1 MSTFKNMR
9 NQLNIIFRHRSI
21 QKFPM
26 LLVVAIT
33 MLLAQSCITDDGIPY
48 PDIQAGFTR
57 LDVKYQERASRI
69 DSINRHITVY
79 LNDSADITAVEVT
92 GYALN
97 RPDASLVNPDAF
109 SGPLNLADTAS
120 IMLKVYREYLW
131 TISAQQTINRLFRV
145 AGQVGTADIDEES
158 LTVTASVN
166 PNVALDAVH
175 VETIKLAGAS
185 ARMTPDLTGQV
196 VDFTSPVTVSVEE
209 FGITKEWTI
218 IVTKRELNIEISRVE
233 PWSQVAWLTVAAAAG
248 SDVAVEYRS
257 LGSMQWERVDP
268 SSIEADGGEYL
279 VAIHGLQPE
288 TTYEVCALLG
298 EDATMPMEFTTGSAP
313 QLLNSSFTNW
323 WLDNKVW
330 CPWVEGESSFW
341 ETGNK
346 GAATLGQ
353 SNVMPIV
360 DESSPTGFAGA
371 HLETR
376 FIGVSILGKLGA
388 GSIFTGRYVKTDGT
402 NGILAFGRPF
412 TERPTR
418 VRATIGYQ
426 NVAID
431 YASSDFPEMKGR
443 PDTCVVWCALSDRA
457 ETYEIR
463 TNPKSRQLFDPEDPS
478 VIAYGIFQSGD
489 PIAANTVI
497 EFKLD
502 YRSLYKVPQQIIM
515 VCAASKYGDFFT
527 GGAGST
533 LEVKSV
539 ELLYD

>member
-1 MSTFKNMR
+1 MFTFKNMR
-9 NQLNIIFRHRSI
+9 NQLNMKFRLMMVA
-21 QKFPM
+21 FTAA
-26 LLVVAIT
+26 LLV
-33 MLLAQSCITDDGIPY
+33 QSCITDDGIPY

-57 LDVKYQERASRI
+57 FDVKYQERASRI

-79 LNDSADITAVEVT
+79 LNDSADITAVDVT
-92 GYALN
+92 AYTLN
-97 RPDASLVNPDAF
+97 RPDASLVNPDAL
-109 SGPLNLADTAS
+109 STPLNLADTAS
-120 IMLKVYREYLW
+120 IMLKVYREYMW
-131 TISAQQTINRLFRV
+131 TISAQQTINRQFRV
-145 AGQVGTADIDEES
+145 EGQVGTAEIDEEA

-166 PNVALDAVH
+166 PNMSLDAIK
-175 VETIKLAGAS
+175 VETIKLAGGS
-185 ARMTPDLTGQV
+185 SRMTPDLNGEI
-196 VDFTSPVTVSVEE
+196 VDFTAPVVVSVEE
-209 FGITKEWTI
+209 FGITREWTI
-218 IVTKRELNIEISRVE
+218 TVTKRELNIEISRVE

-248 SDVAVEYRS
+248 SDVAVEYRP
-257 LGSMQWERVDP
+257 LGTIQWQRVDKE
-268 SSIEADGGEYL
+268 SIEADGGEYL
-279 VAIHGLQPE
+279 VALHGLEPE

-298 EDATMPMEFTTGSAP
+298 DDATLPMEFTTGSAP
-313 QLLNSSFTNW
+313 QLPNNGFTNW

-346 GAATLGQ
+346 GASTLGQ
-353 SNVMPIV
+353 SNVVPIE
-360 DESSPTGFAGA
+360 DESSPTGYAGA
-371 HLETR
+371 RLETR

-418 VRATIGYQ
+418 VRATISYK
-426 NVAID
+426 NVPID
-431 YASSDFPEMKGR
+431 YASSDMSEMKGR
-443 PDTCVVWCALSDRA
+443 PDTCIVWCALSDRA

-478 VIAYGIFQSGD
+478 VIAYGFFQSGD
-489 PIAANTVI
+489 PIEANTVI

-502 YRSLYKVPQQIIM
+502 YRTLYKVPQQIVT
-515 VCAASKYGDFFT
+515 VCAASKYGDYFT
-527 GGAGST
+527 GGAGSV